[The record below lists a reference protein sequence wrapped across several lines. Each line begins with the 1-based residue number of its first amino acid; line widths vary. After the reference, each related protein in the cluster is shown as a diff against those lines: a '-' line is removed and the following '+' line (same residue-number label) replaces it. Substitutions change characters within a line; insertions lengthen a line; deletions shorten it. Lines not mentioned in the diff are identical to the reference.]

1 MKSNFS
7 RVLTK
12 KEFQILVGKRIRQL
26 REERNLSQTELA
38 NLCEFERSNMN
49 RIEAG
54 NINPSAFVLYSI
66 SLKLNVDASELLNF
80 KPLQE

>member
-1 MKSNFS
+1 MINFS

-12 KEFQILVGKRIRQL
+12 KEFQILVGKRIKQL
-26 REERNLSQTELA
+26 REERNLTQTDLA

-54 NINPSAFVLYSI
+54 NINPSAYVLYSI

-80 KPLQE
+80 KPLKD

>member
-1 MKSNFS
+1 M
-7 RVLTK
+7 TK
-12 KEFQILVGKRIRQL
+12 KEFQILVGKRIKQL
-26 REERNLSQTELA
+26 REERNLSQTDLA

-80 KPLQE
+80 KTLSE

>member
-1 MKSNFS
+1 MKINFW

-12 KEFQILVGKRIRQL
+12 KEFQILIGKRIRQL
-26 REERNLSQTELA
+26 REERNLSQTDLA

-66 SLKLNVDASELLNF
+66 SLKLNVEASELLNF
-80 KPLQE
+80 KTLPQ

>member
-1 MKSNFS
+1 M
-7 RVLTK
+7 TK

-49 RIEAG
+49 RIEMG

-66 SLKLNVDASELLNF
+66 SLKLNIDVSELLNF
-80 KPLQE
+80 KALTE